1 MKIDYIHVDSEDHY
15 RALPI
20 YNAYES
26 YFPSDERRSKE
37 QFFTLL
43 KNPNVQVRSLLVDSK
58 DLGYLILWP
67 LSNCVFVE
75 HFEIFDDFRNQ
86 SFGSKVLAD
95 LFKDYSKIVL
105 ECEPEDLN
113 LDAKRR
119 LSFYKKLG
127 LEVVDKDYR
136 QPAYGEDKNPLDLW
150 LLSNYRHHDIKA
162 LKEEIYDV
170 VYH

>member
-58 DLGYLILWP
+58 NLGYLILWP
-67 LSNCVFVE
+67 LSNCVFIE
-75 HFEIFDDFRNQ
+75 HFEIFDEFRNQ

-113 LDAKRR
+113 LHAKRR

-150 LLSNYRHHDIKA
+150 LLSNYRHHDTKA